1 MMVMTRPTLN
11 TPAEKRWGYR
21 FGERGV
27 VPISD
32 AAAMLGKSER
42 TVERRIEQGFLRR
55 GYAKPGVPQS
65 GIVICRRSLE
75 DYLSSLE
82 C

>member
-1 MMVMTRPTLN
+1 MVMTKQPLQ

-27 VPISD
+27 VPIAE
-32 AAAMLGKSER
+32 AASLLGKSER
-42 TVERRIEQGFLRR
+42 TVERRIEQGYLRR

-65 GIVICRRSLE
+65 GIVVCRRSLD
-75 DYLSSLE
+75 DYLASLE